1 MSKLH
6 PPNPSV
12 TSTSVTSTSGAPS
25 FPATEFENR
34 APGDEADRGA
44 PKPGKD
50 PRSVTF
56 PDASSSTSTTTTS
69 EGSTTSTRSLRS
81 L

>member
-6 PPNPSV
+6 TPDPTVASSSVPSSFGV
-12 TSTSVTSTSGAPS
+12 PS

-56 PDASSSTSTTTTS
+56 TDASSSTTTTS
-69 EGSTTSTRSLRS
+69 EGSTTNTRSLRS

>member
-6 PPNPSV
+6 TPNPSV
-12 TSTSVTSTSGAPS
+12 TSSSVAPS
-25 FPATEFENR
+25 FPAMESENR

-56 PDASSSTSTTTTS
+56 TDASPSATTTS
-69 EGSTTSTRSLRS
+69 AGSTASTRSLRS

>member
-6 PPNPSV
+6 TPNPSV
-12 TSTSVTSTSGAPS
+12 TSSSVTSSFGAPS
-25 FPATEFENR
+25 FPALESENR
-34 APGDEADRGA
+34 TPGDEADRGA

-56 PDASSSTSTTTTS
+56 TDGSSSTTTTS